1 MLRVAISACF
11 VLLLTFVVAGAAFAP
26 YHTNPT
32 PPPPSGGTAPSGLTA
47 AKAQAKVAAT
57 HSGVAASGQTVSFA
71 REHLGEA
78 LVCIEGKSGP
88 NVKASWENPCQGMGQ
103 GVLADLQQ
111 AKADPALLQKAK
123 TADAAAVAGMESSDL
138 ARIKAAAQQVATL
151 MTQIAQA
158 K

>member
-1 MLRVAISACF
+1 MLRIPIG
-11 VLLLTFVVAGAAFAP
+11 VLTTLLFTLFVAGAAYAP

-32 PPPPSGGTAPSGLTA
+32 PPPPPGGAAPSGLSE

-57 HSGVAASGQTVSFA
+57 HSGVAAGGQTVTFA

-78 LVCIEGKSGP
+78 LVCIEGPSGQ

-103 GVLADLQQ
+103 GVLTDLQRM
-111 AKADPALLQKAK
+111 KADPSLLQKAK
-123 TADAAAVAGMESSDL
+123 SADAAAVAGMQSSDL
-138 ARIKAAAQQVATL
+138 ARIKAAAKQVSIL
-151 MTQIAQA
+151 MMQIAQA